1 METILFFILSGL
13 LIGTALGV
21 ILARNPINSA
31 VSLIGAFFFLSALYV
46 LLRAHLIAALQIL
59 VYAGAIMVLFVFVI
73 MLLSLT
79 DEELGGPRRT
89 VFKVLG
95 AVAAGFLSLFAA
107 FAGRPEGAASPDGR
121 AVGTVKAVA
130 LQVYGEH
137 VLAFEITAILLLVA
151 IVGAVVVAK
160 RRI

>member
-1 METILFFILSGL
+1 METILFFVLSAL
-13 LIGTALGV
+13 LIAAALGV

-46 LLRAHLIAALQIL
+46 LLRAHLIAALQVL

-89 VFKVLG
+89 VFKVVG

-107 FAGRPEGAASPDGR
+107 AVGRPDALAGSGEH

-130 LQVYGEH
+130 HSVYTDH
-137 VLAFEITAILLLVA
+137 VLAFEITAVLLLVA